1 MLRLRSTISMG
12 LATAA
17 LVACSSG
24 SNDAGHIAGDRILGG
39 TSEGGTTTGYNID
52 LSQTSTSGLSSGA
65 FMAVQFHVAF
75 SSIMKGAAIFAGG
88 PFSFAQGSIANA
100 YTQCM
105 YPTSAPSVTPF
116 VNLTKQYA
124 AAGTIDD
131 PSNLASQ
138 RVFLFGGAD
147 DDTVNPVVMDA
158 LQTYY
163 ATFMSSSSIF
173 YQSRNPGTAHTMPT
187 LDYGGDCD
195 QTVSPWIG
203 DCDYDGAGKALTQ
216 IYGTLAAPATTLSG
230 TVISIPQGNFI
241 ADPASHSLADTAY
254 AYVPASCASGALCR
268 IHVAFHGCEQE
279 ATGGVGSDF
288 YLHAGYNVWADTN
301 NIIVLYP
308 QTIASNSS
316 PSNPDACWD
325 WWGYDS
331 ADYSQQTGPQM
342 AMVRA
347 MLGFFAS
354 GGTVDG
360 GSTPPPSGD
369 SGTADAAAPPP
380 PPPPAPTATCYVDN
394 NYDQVV
400 AGRATQSL
408 GEVYANGSH
417 DSLGLFTL
425 ATITSLK
432 ETSPGYYVVG
442 SCP

>member
-1 MLRLRSTISMG
+1 MQTLRSSIPLG
-12 LATAA
+12 LAFAA
-17 LVACSSG
+17 VAACSSG
-24 SNDAGHIAGDRILGG
+24 PTDRREPGPIEILGG
-39 TSEGGTTTGYNID
+39 TSTGYNVD

-88 PFSFAQGSIANA
+88 PYSCAQGSIADA

-105 YPTSAPSVTPF
+105 YPSSAPSVAPF
-116 VNLTKQYA
+116 VKLTQQYA

-131 PSNLASQ
+131 PSHLSGQ

-147 DDTVNPVVMDA
+147 DDTVNPVVMDS
-158 LQTYY
+158 LESYY
-163 ATFMSSSSIF
+163 ASFLSSSSIV
-173 YQSRNPGTAHTMPT
+173 YESRHPKTAHTMPT
-187 LDYGGDCD
+187 LSYGGNCD

-203 DCDYDGAGKALTQ
+203 DCGYDGAGMALGQ

-230 TVISIPQGNFI
+230 TVVSIAQGNFI
-241 ADPASHSLADTAY
+241 ASPSSHSLADTAY
-254 AYVPASCASGALCR
+254 AYVPASCAKGDLCR
-268 IHVAFHGCEQE
+268 VHIAFHGCEQE

-288 YLHAGYNVWADTN
+288 YLHAGYNEWADTN
-301 NIIVLYP
+301 HIIVLYP

-331 ADYSQQTGPQM
+331 ADYAQQTGPQM

-347 MLGFFAS
+347 MLGSLATGGS
-354 GGTVDG
+354 GDGGT
-360 GSTPPPSGD
+360 SPPPKTD
-369 SGTADAAAPPP
+369 SGAADAAPA
-380 PPPPAPTATCYVDN
+380 PPAPPSPPTPAPTCFVDN
-394 NYDQVV
+394 NYAQVV

-408 GEVYANGSH
+408 GEVYANGSK
-417 DSLGLFTL
+417 DSMGLFTL

-442 SCP
+442 TCP